1 MIEREAWHL
10 SATDCQRW
18 CGLSHS
24 RFRALNIEPVAR
36 SGRKTLFDVRDV
48 LRADGTRRFS
58 ISDDGG
64 AIDIEAERAGL

>member
-64 AIDIEAERAGL
+64 AIDIEAERADL